1 MTIMIIFFALYII
14 VALFLLGAG
23 ASATKSEELA
33 IFFALFWP
41 LTVWIALGAWVA
53 YKFDGRA
60 W

>member
-1 MTIMIIFFALYII
+1 MTITIIFCALYII
-14 VALFLLGAG
+14 VALFLLGAS
-23 ASATKSEELA
+23 ASELEELA

-41 LTVWIALGAWVA
+41 LTVWIALGAWAA

>member
-14 VALFLLGAG
+14 VALFLLGA
-23 ASATKSEELA
+23 SATKSEEFA

>member
-1 MTIMIIFFALYII
+1 MTITIIFCALYII
-14 VALFLLGAG
+14 VALSLFG
-23 ASATKSEELA
+23 ASASELEEPA

-60 W
+60 